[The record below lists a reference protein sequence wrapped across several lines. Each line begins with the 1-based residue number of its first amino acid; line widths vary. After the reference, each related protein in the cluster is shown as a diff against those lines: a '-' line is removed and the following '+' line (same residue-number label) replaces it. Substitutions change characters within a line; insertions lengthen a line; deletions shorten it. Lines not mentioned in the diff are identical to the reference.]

1 MISTMGS
8 KRRAELAENLGLV
21 QARIARACEA
31 AGRDLAEVRL
41 IVVTKT
47 YPASDVH
54 LLAELGVRDVGE
66 NRDQEARAKWSECT
80 DLPLRWHLIGQLQRN
95 KVNSV
100 LHWADVVQTVDRPEL
115 AEALNTAAE
124 RVGRRLGVM
133 VQVALDIPIQS
144 ARGGCAPAD
153 VPALARYLLSLG
165 HLDLTGVMGVAPLL
179 GEPAAAFT
187 RLAQVAGIVR
197 ELTPGADQISAGM
210 SGDLEEAIA
219 RGATQVRIGGAVLGN
234 RPTLP

>member
-100 LHWADVVQTVDRPEL
+100 VHWADVVQTVDRPEL
-115 AEALNTAAE
+115 AKALSTAAE

-133 VQVALDIPIQS
+133 VQVALDIPLQG

-153 VPALARYLLSLG
+153 VPALSQYLLSLG
-165 HLDLTGVMGVAPLL
+165 HLDLTGVMGVAPLV

-210 SGDLEEAIA
+210 SGDLEAAIA